1 MCLFRE
7 TALQRAA
14 FCRRR
19 CPHAFIP
26 SFKSAAQLLV
36 GCRIEKDFSHL
47 ALPPSGG
54 DAFARPCH
62 RLVHVSA
69 FQYPKT
75 ADVFLGLKVRP
86 VGDENCAIG
95 LRSQRLRGPKS
106 ASEFPDAGGNH
117 LFVERVDLAAYRFVH
132 LGRVEVVG
140 EVTSNQIL
148 RHCLLLEWSSGWLVA
163 LPSRYSR
170 SGDRKSTAIPIFISA
185 AESAPGWPVPGL
197 LRGCPRSS

>member
-1 MCLFRE
+1 MCLFSRDRPL
-7 TALQRAA
+7 ARSVLS
-14 FCRRR
+14 
-19 CPHAFIP
+19 P
-26 SFKSAAQLLV
+26 SLPACLHPMFKSAAQLLI
-36 GCRIEKDFSHL
+36 GCRTEKDLSHL

-86 VGDENCAIG
+86 VGDEDSAIG
-95 LRSQRLRGPKS
+95 LPSQRLRGPKA
-106 ASEFPDAGGNH
+106 ASEFPDAGSNH
-117 LFVERVDLAAYRFVH
+117 LFVERVDLAARRFVR

-148 RHCLLLEWSSGWLVA
+148 RHSFSFNGLRASSTA
-163 LPSRYSR
+163 LRTASSFYSR
-170 SGDRKSTAIPIFISA
+170 RALEKST
-185 AESAPGWPVPGL
+185 
-197 LRGCPRSS
+197 

>member
-1 MCLFRE
+1 MISPFACNGLREGRLPCLHDIVEWPDRKSTHRPRNFASSALQNWGTFRPSQDFRE
-7 TALQRAA
+7 CAFFREIALQRAA
-14 FCRRR
+14 FCCRR

-75 ADVFLGLKVRP
+75 ADVFLGLKIRP
-86 VGDENCAIG
+86 VGDEHLAIG
-95 LRSQRLRGPKS
+95 L
-106 ASEFPDAGGNH
+106 
-117 LFVERVDLAAYRFVH
+117 
-132 LGRVEVVG
+132 
-140 EVTSNQIL
+140 
-148 RHCLLLEWSSGWLVA
+148 
-163 LPSRYSR
+163 PS
-170 SGDRKSTAIPIFISA
+170 
-185 AESAPGWPVPGL
+185 
-197 LRGCPRSS
+197 